1 MKQTNDLLLSQAE
14 YSHTAAELLRRAVI
28 EECRFCVSEISDLN
42 RLAITCLSDLERRL
56 STKEIP
62 ERAPLSL
69 AYALAECTHLA
80 FSAAMLLP
88 DSLPHLP
95 PLCDIVTAGEQL
107 AREALKMITNKPS
120 DCFSIHLTAHKARG
134 AHAMLLMH
142 YCAVDGGKRLLP
154 LALALESHRNRLEQV
169 CGLLLQW
176 G

>member
-69 AYALAECTHLA
+69 AYALAECTDPQRTVT
-80 FSAAMLLP
+80 SIMRVQNREDTMVSCKTQTTVP
-88 DSLPHLP
+88 KDSMPEVVRLIRST
-95 PLCDIVTAGEQL
+95 C
-107 AREALKMITNKPS
+107 
-120 DCFSIHLTAHKARG
+120 
-134 AHAMLLMH
+134 AHAPVRIGDVL
-142 YCAVDGGKRLLP
+142 CQTPAGVSIIATKNID
-154 LALALESHRNRLEQV
+154 
-169 CGLLLQW
+169 
-176 G
+176 